1 MLKILSILRRPLN
14 CLFRQGRFFRM
25 NPLKNKFPR
34 RYRRSVVL
42 EDSKGF
48 LGPEDLAGGGPP
60 AEAPR
65 MTEPLSFRQVRLASL
80 QLLFLQFQ
88 CLGSESPIQPGR
100 QQSQPEDDP
109 GDGGDSDGAKR
120 GDADGVRQ
128 VRWRA
133 GGRETGGGHAS
144 VMHDGNGG
152 THQDS
157 SGCLSPVDPLFL
169 ISKVKGNP

>member
-1 MLKILSILRRPLN
+1 
-14 CLFRQGRFFRM
+14 
-25 NPLKNKFPR
+25 
-34 RYRRSVVL
+34 
-42 EDSKGF
+42 
-48 LGPEDLAGGGPP
+48 
-60 AEAPR
+60 

-100 QQSQPEDDP
+100 QKSQPEDDP
-109 GDGGDSDGAKR
+109 GDSGNSDGAKR

-128 VRWRA
+128 VRWHD
-133 GGRETGGGHAS
+133 GGGETSGGHAG

-157 SGCLSPVDPLFL
+157 SGSPSPVDPLFL
-169 ISKVKGNP
+169 ISKMKSNS